1 MKGFDQLNKAF
12 DSRIRLG
19 LMSILTVN
27 NWVSFKDIKNI
38 LDVTDGNL
46 ASHIQALEKVSF
58 LEIRKQFIGKKPLT
72 TYKITKIGRKAF
84 EEHINGLEKLLLK

>member
-12 DSRIRLG
+12 DSRVRLG

-27 NWVSFKDIKNI
+27 NWVSFKDVKNI